1 MNISKKIKTI
11 GNRLEQNKPQ
21 YNLERQTTF
30 LSGNVSEYK
39 FLTGKGVLPKK
50 DLLQKAAT
58 MKRFEYSQLGKE
70 LKLQNSV
77 AEKQYQAFDKV
88 FNHNEKEEPVKIKKE
103 APLIAILFYNKKYSF
118 TEFRNVGKCK
128 DDFLVS
134 RYNNYLAPF
143 KQQLEEIKKFTIGK
157 AKTKEKK
164 KIAYNNDKK
173 LYSILLNIY
182 CNDYNDMTDEEKEK
196 MDEKYNPNDL
206 FIKGQNLLIQI

>member
-1 MNISKKIKTI
+1 M
-11 GNRLEQNKPQ
+11 
-21 YNLERQTTF
+21 
-30 LSGNVSEYK
+30 
-39 FLTGKGVLPKK
+39 
-50 DLLQKAAT
+50 
-58 MKRFEYSQLGKE
+58 
-70 LKLQNSV
+70 
-77 AEKQYQAFDKV
+77 
-88 FNHNEKEEPVKIKKE
+88 
-103 APLIAILFYNKKYSF
+103 
-118 TEFRNVGKCK
+118 
-128 DDFLVS
+128 S